1 MIPLLV
7 VVGPTASGKTA
18 LAIELAERL
27 SGEVVS
33 ADSVQVYR
41 HFDIGSGKPTAEELA
56 RAPHHLLSFLEPS
69 EELEA
74 NAWAELAR
82 ARVGEILARGREPIV
97 CGGTFLWIRALLYG
111 LADAPPADPA
121 IRREHER
128 FVLDRG
134 RPALHRRLREVDP
147 EIAARLHEN
156 DFVRVSRA
164 LEVHTLTGRKLSEI
178 QAEHGFRTSTYRP
191 LFVGVEHS
199 RDDYDQRVNTR
210 VRAMFAAGFVD
221 EVRSL
226 VARGFLESRA
236 MNSVG
241 YRQLAAAI
249 DGGVPIDESALVSEV
264 VRVTKIF
271 ARRQRTWL
279 REQPVRW
286 LDANEA
292 SHAEALDRV
301 SAELRAHL
309 AR

>member
-111 LADAPPADPA
+111 LADAPPADLA
-121 IRREHER
+121 IRGEHER

-249 DGGVPIDESALVSEV
+249 DGGVPIDEPALVSEV